1 MITMKTVNRFLKD
14 IYYKS
19 LIVVEL
25 MKFLW
30 ENKLWWGIP
39 IILIILLIMVLVIF
53 AQGTGLA
60 PFIYP
65 LF

>member
-1 MITMKTVNRFLKD
+1 MDTAKFFFKD
-14 IYYKS
+14 LYNKS
-19 LIVVEL
+19 SIFGEL
-25 MKFLW
+25 LQFLW
-30 ENKLWWGIP
+30 ENKLWWSIP
-39 IILIILLIMVLVIF
+39 VIVVILVVMMLVVF